1 MEKKVYGC
9 TSGWHL
15 KDCGRPI
22 FWNTIPVSWA
32 DLLDPQN
39 LLFTLS
45 NNCFQKPKPNPDQN
59 PQTPG
64 RPVNG
69 WSLDF
74 CASMWQSD
82 IFIAKRRLEK
92 MQNKIAKLQKEEKGE
107 GGGGRRKKKQKAPFP
122 LLIEFKGITCSTLQQ
137 MGSYTNFKAIKR
149 YKVPCGAGLH
159 WS

>member
-1 MEKKVYGC
+1 MIMEKEVYGC
-9 TSGWHL
+9 TSGWHF
-15 KDCGRPI
+15 KDCVRRI
-22 FWNTIPVSWA
+22 FSKTIPILWA

-39 LLFTLS
+39 LLSTLS
-45 NNCFQKPKPNPDQN
+45 NNQILFPPKP
-59 PQTPG
+59 
-64 RPVNG
+64 RAAREIG
-69 WSLDF
+69 WSPDF
-74 CASMWQSD
+74 CASLWQSD

-92 MQNKIAKLQKEEKGE
+92 MQNKIAKLQK
-107 GGGGRRKKKQKAPFP
+107 RRKGWGEEEEKKQKAPFP

>member
-1 MEKKVYGC
+1 
-9 TSGWHL
+9 
-15 KDCGRPI
+15 
-22 FWNTIPVSWA
+22 
-32 DLLDPQN
+32 
-39 LLFTLS
+39 
-45 NNCFQKPKPNPDQN
+45 
-59 PQTPG
+59 
-64 RPVNG
+64 
-69 WSLDF
+69 
-74 CASMWQSD
+74 MWQSD

-159 WS
+159 